1 MTAEQFI
8 SLGLSFFVGVTVV
21 RYLGPEATGAFNYA
35 GAIGGLLGPLATL
48 GLESIIVR
56 ELARGGN
63 DRSEVWQT
71 ACKLLWGVTI
81 LNTLILAWFALTQAP
96 GSMQQIAVWATAVSS
111 FSNLSTLHLWTFRAE
126 SRYREIAKLRL
137 LQMVVLQSLR
147 LAMVFYHAPFIA
159 FAAIMAIDPLIT
171 AVTTSYLS
179 RRRLGEVIGHS
190 AANLER
196 AKKLIAESWPL
207 ILTGFGIM
215 VYMRIDLIMLE
226 KFSSVRAVGV
236 YAAATRVS
244 ELFYMAPV
252 IVGRAAYPRMVR
264 LRNESPAQFIRFYYI
279 FVAFMVSVS
288 AITIILI
295 KFSGP
300 WIITT
305 IYGSKFLDSI
315 APFMV
320 HIWTTLPVYMGVAV
334 SNMYQIEGETRPQMY
349 GCFAGAIT
357 NTVLNFYWIPRFE
370 TSGAAFA
377 TICAQTVA
385 VIFPIL
391 AFRNCRRIALGT
403 YLR

>member
-1 MTAEQFI
+1 MTAEQFV
-8 SLGLSFFVGVTVV
+8 SLGLSFFVGITVV

-48 GLESIIVR
+48 GLESIIIR
-56 ELARGGN
+56 ELAKGGGG
-63 DRSEVWQT
+63 RSQVWQT
-71 ACKLLWGVTI
+71 ARKLLWGVTA
-81 LNTLILAWFALTQAP
+81 LNVLILAWIALTQLP
-96 GSMQQIAVWATAVSS
+96 GSMQQVAIWATAVSS

-171 AVTTSYLS
+171 AITTSHLS
-179 RRRLGEVIGHS
+179 KKRLAEVIGYS
-190 AANLER
+190 AASLER
-196 AKKLIAESWPL
+196 AKNLLAESWPL

-226 KFSSVRAVGV
+226 EFSDVRAVGV

-244 ELFYMAPV
+244 ELFYMAPM
-252 IVGRAAYPRMVR
+252 IVGRAMYPRMVK
-264 LRNESPAQFIRFYYI
+264 LRNESPAQFIKFYYI
-279 FVAFMVSVS
+279 FVTFMISVSV
-288 AITIILI
+288 ITIILI

-305 IYGSKFLDSI
+305 IYGSKFIDSI
-315 APFMV
+315 PPFMV
-320 HIWTTLPVYMGVAV
+320 HIWTTLPVYVGVAV

-357 NTVLNFYWIPRFE
+357 NTVLNFYWIPQFG

-377 TICAQTVA
+377 TICAQSVA

-391 AFRNCRRIALGT
+391 TFRSCRRIAFGT
-403 YLR
+403 NLR